1 MEREIVGTPGSTA
14 ANFSL
19 PIGHRISWGAII
31 AGIMLMIA
39 LGWLMLLLGSAIGVG
54 IADATDLSAMGNGL
68 GIGSIIWILITTI
81 FSTFA
86 GGVLAAKMAGTAD
99 DRIGALH
106 GLTVW
111 SVGTVLIVM
120 LGVSGIGSTMNSIGS
135 ALGSANKAST
145 TILKSGSG
153 NESMLP
159 ESVKTSIAAVMKRQ
173 ASQVIS
179 ETGTGSQSPNQQEV
193 SSAIESLNA
202 EDTGAITSALISG
215 DTEKARNE
223 LTQRTSLSDDEIDS
237 IITGAQEKAESWS
250 NSSESNEAKNWLG
263 QKMADIES
271 SVSQS
276 VGGMAGSEVS
286 SQEVSQALKDL
297 DSDTLVEAGQ
307 YLITGKPEMAKDVLA
322 VNTSL
327 SEQEIEAIVSGAE
340 KEAKQLV
347 SEAKAE
353 LNKVSETVG
362 TYTQAVLWTA
372 FIASALGLIAGLIGG
387 HLGAG
392 AVRKVYAVA

>member
-1 MEREIVGTPGSTA
+1 
-14 ANFSL
+14 
-19 PIGHRISWGAII
+19 
-31 AGIMLMIA
+31 
-39 LGWLMLLLGSAIGVG
+39 
-54 IADATDLSAMGNGL
+54 
-68 GIGSIIWILITTI
+68 
-81 FSTFA
+81 
-86 GGVLAAKMAGTAD
+86 
-99 DRIGALH
+99 
-106 GLTVW
+106 
-111 SVGTVLIVM
+111 
-120 LGVSGIGSTMNSIGS
+120 MNSIGS

>member
-1 MEREIVGTPGSTA
+1 M
-14 ANFSL
+14 
-19 PIGHRISWGAII
+19 
-31 AGIMLMIA
+31 
-39 LGWLMLLLGSAIGVG
+39 
-54 IADATDLSAMGNGL
+54 
-68 GIGSIIWILITTI
+68 
-81 FSTFA
+81 
-86 GGVLAAKMAGTAD
+86 
-99 DRIGALH
+99 
-106 GLTVW
+106 
-111 SVGTVLIVM
+111 
-120 LGVSGIGSTMNSIGS
+120 
-135 ALGSANKAST
+135 
-145 TILKSGSG
+145 
-153 NESMLP
+153 
-159 ESVKTSIAAVMKRQ
+159 
-173 ASQVIS
+173 
-179 ETGTGSQSPNQQEV
+179 
-193 SSAIESLNA
+193 
-202 EDTGAITSALISG
+202 
-215 DTEKARNE
+215 
-223 LTQRTSLSDDEIDS
+223 
-237 IITGAQEKAESWS
+237 
-250 NSSESNEAKNWLG
+250 
-263 QKMADIES
+263 
-271 SVSQS
+271 
-276 VGGMAGSEVS
+276 S

>member
-1 MEREIVGTPGSTA
+1 
-14 ANFSL
+14 
-19 PIGHRISWGAII
+19 
-31 AGIMLMIA
+31 
-39 LGWLMLLLGSAIGVG
+39 MLLLGSAIGVG

-263 QKMADIES
+263 QKMADIEKLID
-271 SVSQS
+271 
-276 VGGMAGSEVS
+276 EVS
-286 SQEVSQALKDL
+286 NMTVLELSELVKALEEKFDVSAAAPVMAAGMMPVVAEVEEVVVEEKTTFDVQLKEFGDQKIK
-297 DSDTLVEAGQ
+297 VIKEVRA
-307 YLITGKPEMAKDVLA
+307 ITGLG
-322 VNTSL
+322 L
-327 SEQEIEAIVSGAE
+327 
-340 KEAKQLV
+340 KEAKVAVEEAPTIVKEGV
-347 SEAKAE
+347 SQEEADEVKE
-353 LNKVSETVG
+353 KLE
-362 TYTQAVLWTA
+362 AV
-372 FIASALGLIAGLIGG
+372 
-387 HLGAG
+387 G
-392 AVRKVYAVA
+392 AVVEIL

>member
-1 MEREIVGTPGSTA
+1 
-14 ANFSL
+14 
-19 PIGHRISWGAII
+19 
-31 AGIMLMIA
+31 
-39 LGWLMLLLGSAIGVG
+39 
-54 IADATDLSAMGNGL
+54 
-68 GIGSIIWILITTI
+68 
-81 FSTFA
+81 
-86 GGVLAAKMAGTAD
+86 MAGTAD

-362 TYTQAVLWTA
+362 TYTQAVIWTA